1 MTATYKVPGAT
12 LIERDHAVP
21 LDHSASGGP
30 QISVFT
36 REVVGDGGEGKP
48 YLLFLQGGPGMEATR
63 PTAPPSGWMKRALKD
78 YRVLLM
84 DQRGVGRS
92 TPVGEHIPGATAQE
106 QADYLTNFRADS
118 IVRDAELIRAELNGN
133 EPWSLLG
140 QSFGGFSSMTYLSI
154 APHGLREAYIT
165 GGLSPIGR
173 SADEVYAITWERAIG
188 KNKLYFERY
197 PDDRQRAADLFR
209 RLADEDVRLPGGD
222 RLTPNRFRM
231 NGMNLGRSDGW
242 ELLHHLLELPFGS
255 AAFLWDNA
263 LGATNFQRN
272 PIYAT
277 LHESSY
283 ADGVVTNW
291 SAARTRPAEVYAEN
305 YFNGE
310 HIYPEMWQDY
320 GGLRAH
326 AGAAEI
332 LAQHQ
337 WPRLYDADVLKQ
349 NDVAVAAS
357 IYTNDLYVDR
367 DFALETAATIRGLK
381 FWETAEL
388 EHNALRA
395 DGERVLSTLFD
406 LLH

>member
-36 REVVGDGGEGKP
+36 REVVGEGGEGKP

-133 EPWSLLG
+133 EPWSVLG

-173 SADEVYAITWERAIG
+173 SADEVYAITWQRAIG

-197 PDDRQRAADLFR
+197 PDDRQRAADLFK

-272 PIYAT
+272 P
-277 LHESSY
+277 
-283 ADGVVTNW
+283 N
-291 SAARTRPAEVYAEN
+291 
-305 YFNGE
+305 
-310 HIYPEMWQDY
+310 
-320 GGLRAH
+320 
-326 AGAAEI
+326 
-332 LAQHQ
+332 
-337 WPRLYDADVLKQ
+337 
-349 NDVAVAAS
+349 
-357 IYTNDLYVDR
+357 
-367 DFALETAATIRGLK
+367 
-381 FWETAEL
+381 
-388 EHNALRA
+388 
-395 DGERVLSTLFD
+395 
-406 LLH
+406 